1 MDSST
6 AAPKARFID
15 LEPSE
20 ESFLEAVVAGLRS
33 DPKRLPAKFFYDEE
47 GSKLFEKICQLQEY
61 YPTRTEI
68 GLLKEIAPQLRATL
82 PEGTQLVEFGSGSND
97 KVRILLEGVG
107 RFDSYVPI
115 DISREYLRAQANELA
130 ADFPEISVTAICAD
144 YTMDLHLPR
153 HASNLPEARLGF
165 FPGST
170 IGNMK
175 RHEAITFLSRA
186 AEILGA
192 GAGFLIGADLKK
204 DPAMLN
210 AAYND
215 ADGVTA
221 AFNLNLLKRI
231 NRELGADFDLA
242 AFQHD
247 AFYDEAEGRI
257 EMHLLSLADQSVS
270 IDGQSFGIA
279 KGECIHTEDS
289 HKFTLD
295 EFSAIGQAAGLTPE
309 EAWSDDSDLFSVHL
323 FRIR

>member
-1 MDSST
+1 MTIDNSK
-6 AAPKARFID
+6 PKARFID
-15 LEPSE
+15 MEPSE
-20 ESFLEAVVAGLRS
+20 ESFLEAVTSGLLAKT
-33 DPKRLPAKFFYDEE
+33 KRLPAKFFYDEE

-68 GLLKEIAPQLRATL
+68 GLLKEIAPQLRDRL
-82 PEGTQLVEFGSGSND
+82 PAGTQLVEFGSGSND

-115 DISREYLRAQANELA
+115 DISREYLRAQADELA

-144 YTMDLHLPR
+144 YTMDLNLPR
-153 HASNLPEARLGF
+153 HASDLPEARLGF

-175 RHEAITFLSRA
+175 HDEAVSFLSRA
-186 AEILGA
+186 AEILGS

-204 DPAMLN
+204 DPATLH

-215 ADGVTA
+215 TAGVTA

-231 NRELGADFDLA
+231 NRELGANFDLE
-242 AFQHD
+242 AFRHD

-257 EMHLLSLADQSVS
+257 EMHLLSLADQVVT
-270 IDGQSFGIA
+270 IDGQSFPLS

-289 HKFTLD
+289 HKFTIE
-295 EFSAIGQAAGLTPE
+295 EFRSLGQQSGLKPIST
-309 EAWSDDSDLFSVHL
+309 WTDKSDLFSVHL
-323 FRIR
+323 FKIQ